1 MDFDYQALTALPFYP
16 VILGG
21 LFWNM
26 AWKGLAL
33 WRAARNNSK
42 PWFIVLLIVNTLG
55 LLEIL
60 YLLIWG
66 KRGKKDN

>member
-1 MDFDYQALTALPFYP
+1 MDYDYQALTAFPYFP
-16 VILGG
+16 IILVGI
-21 LFWNM
+21 FWNVI
-26 AWKGLAL
+26 WKGLAL
-33 WRAARNNSK
+33 WRAAKNNSK

-66 KRGKKDN
+66 KRNKKG